1 MSQGGGRLHGP
12 RAPRTPSICTGAAG
26 GEPKASRGWELC
38 KAPPKRSLD
47 SPSLGPGAW
56 SPTSPELSEI
66 PIRMGKPLGWGCWPQ
81 ETSPSGLVSGHGPI
95 CGAHEPGL
103 ALEPQ
108 LGPMHHT
115 SAADGCGLTSTK
127 HDAGPPHAAGTTE
140 KRGITRR
147 GRPATGGAAPMP
159 NSLRIAL
166 RRGAAPWVVMAS
178 ERHCPEGR
186 GQLWGAM
193 CLSLG
198 NPGSYPS
205 WLSAP
210 QPIGRGGSHPLLV
223 YKNHKSRTDMALS
236 PPCVAHG

>member
-1 MSQGGGRLHGP
+1 MAHGHPGPRPSAQGPQEGNPRPAEAGSCAKPLQKEARTLCLSALRPGPPLLLNFLKYPSEWGNRWGGGAGP
-12 RAPRTPSICTGAAG
+12 RRPLPR
-26 GEPKASRGWELC
+26 
-38 KAPPKRSLD
+38 
-47 SPSLGPGAW
+47 AW
-56 SPTSPELSEI
+56 SQA
-66 PIRMGKPLGWGCWPQ
+66 MV
-81 ETSPSGLVSGHGPI
+81 PSV
-95 CGAHEPGL
+95 
-103 ALEPQ
+103 
-108 LGPMHHT
+108 GPMNLAWPWNHS
-115 SAADGCGLTSTK
+115 SAQCTTPVRQDGCGLTSTK

-166 RRGAAPWVVMAS
+166 WRGAAPWVVMAS

-186 GQLWGAM
+186 GQLSGAM

-210 QPIGRGGSHPLLV
+210 QPIGRGGPTHFSFIKITKAELTW
-223 YKNHKSRTDMALS
+223 R
-236 PPCVAHG
+236 